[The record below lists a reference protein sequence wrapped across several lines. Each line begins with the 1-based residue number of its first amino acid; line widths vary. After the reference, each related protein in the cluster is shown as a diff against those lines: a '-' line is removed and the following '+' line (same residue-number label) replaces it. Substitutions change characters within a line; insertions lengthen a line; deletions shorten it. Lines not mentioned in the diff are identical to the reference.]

1 MWRKTVFILFI
12 AIGTITIPVNAR
24 SIHDKIPY
32 STGKEN
38 SYDWILYLSISVIG
52 IILNGISLNL
62 LLTEVDSTRMSM
74 YNYLFA
80 LYSIDL
86 VFAVVEVAIQSM
98 NFSENTIYGGNFQ
111 CQLMS
116 AVEITF
122 FFWSVAIIMLISY
135 ATERK
140 LCANIK
146 FTNLQIFYFVIL
158 SGMYSAFVGFGAAYL
173 PYGGYFVEASGNER
187 MY

>member
-1 MWRKTVFILFI
+1 MKKIERILIFLFTFVLI
-12 AIGTITIPVNAR
+12 SVNAR

-32 STGKEN
+32 SQGKEN
-38 SYDWILYLSISVIG
+38 NYDWIIYLSISVIG
-52 IILNGISLNL
+52 IVLNGVSFNL
-62 LLTEVDSTRMSM
+62 LLTEVDSSRMSM

-80 LYSIDL
+80 LYLIDL
-86 VFAVVEVAIQSM
+86 VFAVLEVAIQSM
-98 NFSENTIYGGNFQ
+98 NFSENTIYGGNLQ
-111 CQLMS
+111 CQLIS

-158 SGMYSAFVGFGAAYL
+158 GGMYSAFPFWWI
-173 PYGGYFVEASGNER
+173 FFTSIR
-187 MY
+187 